1 MGNRPRCLHLFSGP
15 EREGD
20 LAQQLVGKG
29 WAVCSV
35 DLEQPTPT
43 NLLDQAIRQLIISDV
58 DNEMFDHIHLGTP
71 CETFSP
77 LRENPPG
84 PKPLR
89 SASQVEGL
97 KEGLNQKEI
106 KQLKEGNE
114 HVAFSGDVMGTAH
127 QADVS
132 FALENPEPLKEVSMF
147 NMPKIKVIA
156 GLDGVSHVDF
166 DQCRFGA
173 ETQKPTRF
181 LCYKVKHEKH
191 RCNHPKKEWKGK
203 DGKAYMA
210 SHERLVGRK
219 RIRDG
224 KEEYASKALGNYPSR
239 LCKAMAEDIAK
250 VNTKRARLARGLPS
264 EELP

>member
-43 NLLDQAIRQLIISDV
+43 NLLDQGTRQLIIADV

-97 KEGLNQKEI
+97 KEGLNQKEA

-114 HVAFSGDVMGTAH
+114 HVAFSGDVMATAH

-132 FALENPEPLKEVSMF
+132 FAPRESRTAQGGF
-147 NMPKIKVIA
+147 
-156 GLDGVSHVDF
+156 HV
-166 DQCRFGA
+166 Q
-173 ETQKPTRF
+173 
-181 LCYKVKHEKH
+181 H
-191 RCNHPKKEWKGK
+191 
-203 DGKAYMA
+203 
-210 SHERLVGRK
+210 
-219 RIRDG
+219 
-224 KEEYASKALGNYPSR
+224 
-239 LCKAMAEDIAK
+239 AEDQGD
-250 VNTKRARLARGLPS
+250 RGPGWCIPCGL
-264 EELP
+264 

>member
-1 MGNRPRCLHLFSGP
+1 MTQRVTRRLSTQAAVHSREPHGAGSAPSAPSSGSKRSKPKEAGQLYGEWTHKPSQMGNRPRWLFSGP

-35 DLEQPTPT
+35 DLEQLTPT
-43 NLLDQAIRQLIISDV
+43 NLLDQGTRQLIIADV

-97 KEGLNQKEI
+97 KEGLNQKEV

-114 HVAFSGDVMGTAH
+114 HVAFS
-127 QADVS
+127 
-132 FALENPEPLKEVSMF
+132 
-147 NMPKIKVIA
+147 
-156 GLDGVSHVDF
+156 
-166 DQCRFGA
+166 
-173 ETQKPTRF
+173 
-181 LCYKVKHEKH
+181 
-191 RCNHPKKEWKGK
+191 
-203 DGKAYMA
+203 
-210 SHERLVGRK
+210 
-219 RIRDG
+219 
-224 KEEYASKALGNYPSR
+224 
-239 LCKAMAEDIAK
+239 
-250 VNTKRARLARGLPS
+250 
-264 EELP
+264 